1 MNQPS
6 RQSGVALVAA
16 IFLIVVIGGAVTL
29 LASLAVRNTAQA
41 TQTLLSMRAQ
51 SAAQAGLEMAVQ
63 QLVESESCD
72 LVTNSLTPAAL
83 PGFTV
88 TINCDDDD
96 ADYGRPSQSFT
107 LFSLTATASFGNPT
121 DSDYVWTEINA
132 TVEL

>member
-1 MNQPS
+1 MNQPN

-29 LASLAVRNTAQA
+29 LASLAVRNTAQS
-41 TQTLLSMRAQ
+41 TQTLLSIRAQ

-63 QLVESESCD
+63 QLVESETCGS
-72 LVTNSLTPAAL
+72 VTSTLTPAAL

-88 TINCDDDD
+88 TINCNS

-107 LFSLTATASFGNPT
+107 LFSLTATASYGNPT